1 MTPKSKKSKGIPA
14 NDIATWTPYYDEVA
28 FWYQGGRG
36 RWPNSQAV
44 ALVFG
49 KIERYWQLQRT
60 SCRVSVERLANELS
74 MSRKTAER
82 CIRVLVQDGLIEDH
96 SPGVRNRP
104 HEYVV
109 TDKVAMVIRA
119 VRAMHLE
126 AGCQYIG
133 ERVGDTGS
141 GTEVALG
148 AVAEVAEAALSVG
161 LGDLPR

>member
-1 MTPKSKKSKGIPA
+1 MWGKG
-14 NDIATWTPYYDEVA
+14 
-28 FWYQGGRG
+28 G
-36 RWPNSQAV
+36 
-44 ALVFG
+44 
-49 KIERYWQLQRT
+49 
-60 SCRVSVERLANELS
+60 
-74 MSRKTAER
+74 ER
-82 CIRVLVQDGLIEDH
+82 CIRILVQDGLIEDH

-133 ERVGDTGS
+133 ERVGAPGS
-141 GTEVALG
+141 GTEA
-148 AVAEVAEAALSVG
+148 AVPEMAEAALTVG